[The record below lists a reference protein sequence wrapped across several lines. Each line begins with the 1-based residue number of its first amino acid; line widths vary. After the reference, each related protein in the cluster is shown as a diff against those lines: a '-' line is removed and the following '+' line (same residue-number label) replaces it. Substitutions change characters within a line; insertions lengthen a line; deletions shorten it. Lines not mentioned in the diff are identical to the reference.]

1 MSTTPALRR
10 ALAAKTEEARLD
22 ALLLAWRANR
32 QPRIAD
38 LIDRV
43 SEPLVKAA
51 GKVKGASMP
60 ERTKQCLALCKT
72 KNAVALGQVL
82 ATEWPGTWQPAL
94 PLLEAVLKLPD
105 DPRVAAHFAKQVDAT
120 RYDTWTSKTYWKPLF
135 RRLAKLGDVRQLP
148 LLEQQLQR
156 AKGEYYARDM
166 RPMEEAVVKA
176 LKAVKVKPLSK
187 LDDELIT
194 ALEAP
199 FAATSAGEKQ
209 KGKSGEALLAAVYA
223 NPSDLSARAVYGDW
237 LLEHSDPRG
246 ELISLQSNAPTPKSE
261 TRIRSLIKKHWKTW
275 LGPLCDWFSKPPEFT
290 LGFPSTASLDE
301 PNHKQ
306 RDAFRALMERPEWR
320 TIETITSWPYWIDV
334 TPAEALRHPNFA
346 SVRSL
351 YVMDKFL
358 PELLTASPPLTEL
371 RLQRQ
376 AEGAERLMTTMPTL
390 KSLQLFANEL
400 PRFEKLL
407 PRLERLHLLGVDDDE
422 PVASWA
428 MLERSP
434 LVEVVLYDFETPLVR
449 FSRAQGAPK
458 FTTVEFLGDWP
469 PILAAK
475 VEAAKGCTTGVT
487 QLGPRSASL
496 TVDAK
501 TAAQFEG
508 LLALFPK
515 LKAEVIST
523 TKLDERPHLDT
534 HFRSKPLFDEKKVEA
549 VWKLVQSSG
558 ATLDQFAIGIT
569 PRPLGAEPVERL
581 KVWAQNKKA
590 RDITLT
596 DSAGK
601 SKVRLTR
608 AGWSHFELP
617 ADDLDRYF
625 TALRALI
632 DFARPTELCLD
643 FEGNRHTA
651 LPAFEKAVRRSR
663 KRA

>member
-10 ALAAKTEEARLD
+10 VLAAKTNEARLD
-22 ALLLAWRANR
+22 ALLVAWRANR
-32 QPRIAD
+32 QPRLAD

-60 ERTKQCLALCKT
+60 ERTKQCFALCKT
-72 KNAVALGQVL
+72 KNTVALGQVL

-120 RYDTWTSKTYWKPLF
+120 RYDTWTSKTYWRPLF
-135 RRLAKLGDVRQLP
+135 RRLATLGDVRQLP

-187 LDDELIT
+187 ADDELIT

-246 ELISLQSNAPTPKSE
+246 ELISLQSNPPTPKSE
-261 TRIRSLIKKHWKTW
+261 ARIRSLIKKHWKTW
-275 LGPLCDWFSKPPEFT
+275 LGPVSDWFKKPPEFT
-290 LGFPSTASLDE
+290 LGFPSTAYLDE
-301 PNHKQ
+301 PNHQQ
-306 RDAFRALMERPEWR
+306 RDAFRALMDRPEWR

-376 AEGAERLMTTMPTL
+376 PEGAERLMETMPTL
-390 KSLQLFANEL
+390 KSLQLFSADL
-400 PRFEKLL
+400 ARFEKLL
-407 PRLERLHLLGVDDDE
+407 PRLERLHLLGVDARA
-422 PVASWA
+422 PVDSWA
-428 MLERSP
+428 TLERSP
-434 LVEVVLYDFETPLVR
+434 LVEVVLYEYETPLVR
-449 FSRAQGAPK
+449 FSRALGAPK
-458 FTTVEFLGDWP
+458 FTTVEFLTDSAFA
-469 PILAAK
+469 IEAI
-475 VEAAKGCTTGVT
+475 VEHAKGCTKAVT
-487 QLGPRSASL
+487 QHGPSSTAL
-496 TVDAK
+496 VVDAT
-501 TAAQFEG
+501 TAARFDE
-508 LLALFPK
+508 LFPK
-515 LKAEVIST
+515 LKAVQIDTNER
-523 TKLDERPHLDT
+523 DERPHLIV
-534 HFRSKPLFDEKKVEA
+534 HFQSKPLFDEKKVA
-549 VWKLVQSSG
+549 RVWQLVTEGFG
-558 ATLDQFAIGIT
+558 ATLDQFNVGMT
-569 PRPLGAEPVERL
+569 ERPLGDDPVERL
-581 KVWAQNKKA
+581 LTWSRNKKA
-590 RDITLT
+590 GDITLGHQ
-596 DSAGK
+596 AGPSQVQL
-601 SKVRLTR
+601 SKRT
-608 AGWSHFELP
+608 WSKFELP

-625 TALRALI
+625 TALKALVA
-632 DFARPTELCLD
+632 FAKPTELALD
-643 FEGNRHTA
+643 FDGERYTA
-651 LPAFEKAVRRSR
+651 VPAFEKAVRRSR
-663 KRA
+663 ERA